1 MSQSVN
7 RPLRWALMGAVAA
20 GLVAGTWWL
29 QRPTEPASL
38 AEATQSPSWDKPVAA
53 DGAFA
58 LDGQQQ
64 LRVDSAL
71 RARFDYLLNLATP
84 PDLTWLRRQL
94 EQQLAQAGLPAAAR
108 QQALLLFGRY
118 VEYRRALATLTT
130 PGGNGQLDARQVRAS
145 LDARATLRLRFF
157 DAADARGLFGAEQDE
172 DEAML
177 ARLELQQRPGLSGAE
192 RQRLL
197 AELDS
202 RLPPGERAAR
212 QAPVQ
217 HLLMAQQA
225 AALRAQGASEDDIYR
240 QRASEFGQ
248 AVAERLAELDRSE
261 QGWQQRLSSYRQAA
275 AALDADSSL
284 SADARAQALATLQQR
299 FTPQEQRRL
308 VGALALQQSQQVA
321 AQ

>member
-1 MSQSVN
+1 MSQSVS
-7 RPLRWALMGAVAA
+7 RPLRWALLAVVAA
-20 GLVAGTWWL
+20 GLMAGTWWL
-29 QRPTEPASL
+29 QRPAGPAKL
-38 AEATQSPSWDKPVAA
+38 AETAPSPSRDAPVSA
-53 DGAFA
+53 DGTFA

-84 PDLTWLRRQL
+84 PDLAALKRQL
-94 EQQLAQAGLPAAAR
+94 EQQLVQAGLPVAAR
-108 QQALLLFGRY
+108 QQTLALFGRY

-130 PGGNGQLDARQVRAS
+130 PGGNGQLDTRQVRAS
-145 LDARATLRLRFF
+145 LDARAAMRLRFF
-157 DAADARGLFGAEQDE
+157 DAADARGLFGAEQDG

-177 ARLELQQRPGLSGAE
+177 ARLEIQQRPGLSDAE

-225 AALRAQGASEDDIYR
+225 AALRAQGASEDDVYR

-248 AVAERLAELDRSE
+248 AAAERLAELDRSE

-284 SADARAQALATLQQR
+284 SADARTQALAALQQR

-308 VGALALQQSQQVA
+308 VGALALQQSQQATV
-321 AQ
+321 Q